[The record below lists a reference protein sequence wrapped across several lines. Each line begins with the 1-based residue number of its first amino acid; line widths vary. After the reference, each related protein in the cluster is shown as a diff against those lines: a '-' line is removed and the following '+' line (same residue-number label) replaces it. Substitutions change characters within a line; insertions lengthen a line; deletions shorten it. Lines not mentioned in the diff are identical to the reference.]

1 MNNDN
6 NICGAKTKSTGQPC
20 QRRPAEGRER
30 CYLHGGNQPRGKDHH
45 NWKRGM
51 YSAYAGE
58 SLKKVLDELEGMPD
72 EELTRVSNEI
82 KLLQA
87 LIMKSRAIEQGTGDL
102 NDLDVISKVIE
113 RLIKSKQRA
122 VSLRIEEK
130 RLVPIEDMQQFL
142 QWMQQLLF
150 QKVEKDKANEILTEL
165 ENFKITES

>member
-1 MNNDN
+1 
-6 NICGAKTKSTGQPC
+6 
-20 QRRPAEGRER
+20 
-30 CYLHGGNQPRGKDHH
+30 
-45 NWKRGM
+45 M